1 MCPAPPEA
9 AIRLTHSITSSVRA
23 RIEGGTERLGRFDID
38 NQLECRRV
46 AQLADQPLDDLRI
59 Q

>member
-1 MCPAPPEA
+1 MCPDPPEA
-9 AIRLTHSITSSVRA
+9 AIHLTHSITSSLRA
-23 RIEGGTERLGRFDID
+23 RIESGTERLGRFDIG

-46 AQLADQPLDDLRI
+46 AQLADQPLADLRI